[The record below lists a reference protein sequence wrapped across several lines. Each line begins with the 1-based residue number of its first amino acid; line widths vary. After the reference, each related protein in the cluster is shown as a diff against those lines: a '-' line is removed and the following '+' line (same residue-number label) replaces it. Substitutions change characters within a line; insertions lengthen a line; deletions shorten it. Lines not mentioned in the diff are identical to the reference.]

1 MDQDNPSARVRVGE
15 LGRRVGL
22 SEHVLRAWERRY
34 GLLRPERSPGG
45 YRLYS
50 AADERR
56 IRRMQAHL
64 AAGLSAA
71 EAARAALSEER
82 AGPLQ
87 GRTESAGGDG
97 VADLAQD
104 LADRLDRLDEPGA
117 QAALDRLFADFTLE
131 TVLRE
136 ALLPYLHYLGDRW
149 EHGQASIADEH
160 FASNLL
166 RGRLAGFARGW
177 GHGHGP
183 RAVLA
188 CPPGEQHDM
197 GLLMFGI
204 VLHRC
209 GWRVEYLGASTPI
222 AELARTARQAHAD
235 TIVLAAA
242 IENHFDGLTDDL
254 ARLARQIPLALAGAG
269 ATQALADETGAR
281 LLTGDP
287 VTEAQRLLPLPG
299 SAERRQRGMSG
310 VAAAGRLSADSG
322 LLAAADQEP
331 GSPGARN
338 AGGR

>member
-1 MDQDNPSARVRVGE
+1 MDQQIPSARVRIGE
-15 LGRRVGL
+15 LGRRVGV

-71 EAARAALSEER
+71 EAAQAALSEER
-82 AGPLQ
+82 AGPAQ
-87 GRTESAGGDG
+87 GRTGTGGG
-97 VADLAQD
+97 MTGPAQD

-117 QAALDRLFADFTLE
+117 QAALDQLLAGFSVEA
-131 TVLRE
+131 VLRDT
-136 ALLPYLHYLGDRW
+136 LLPYLHHLGDRW
-149 EHGQASIADEH
+149 ERGQASIADEH

-166 RGRLAGFARGW
+166 RGRLAGLARGW
-177 GHGHGP
+177 GYGHGP
-183 RAVLA
+183 CAILA

-209 GWRVEYLGASTPI
+209 GWQVEYLGASTPI

-235 TIVLAAA
+235 VVVLAAA
-242 IENHFDGLTDDL
+242 VKDHFDGVTDDL
-254 ARLARQIPLALAGAG
+254 ARLARQVPLALAGAG

-281 LLTGDP
+281 LLTADP
-287 VTEAQRLLPLPG
+287 VTEAQRLLPV
-299 SAERRQRGMSG
+299 SAEEGAADWAVRW
-310 VAAAGRLSADSG
+310 AAGR
-322 LLAAADQEP
+322 
-331 GSPGARN
+331 
-338 AGGR
+338 

>member
-1 MDQDNPSARVRVGE
+1 MDQQIPSARVRIGE
-15 LGRRVGL
+15 LGRRVGV

-34 GLLRPERSPGG
+34 GLVRPERSPGG

-56 IRRMQAHL
+56 VRRMQAHL

-82 AGPLQ
+82 AGPPQ
-87 GRTESAGGDG
+87 GRTGSAEGGG
-97 VADLAQD
+97 LAGPAQD

-117 QAALDRLFADFTLE
+117 QAALDQLLAGFSVEA
-131 TVLRE
+131 VLRD
-136 ALLPYLHYLGDRW
+136 ALLPYLHRLGDRW
-149 EHGQASIADEH
+149 ERGQASIADEH

-166 RGRLAGFARGW
+166 RGRLAGLGRGW
-177 GHGHGP
+177 GYGHGP
-183 RAVLA
+183 FAILA

-222 AELARTARQAHAD
+222 AELARAARQAHVD
-235 TIVLAAA
+235 VVVLAATVKD
-242 IENHFDGLTDDL
+242 HFDGLTDDL
-254 ARLARQIPLALAGAG
+254 ARLARQVPLALAGAG

-281 LLTGDP
+281 LLTADP
-287 VTEAQRLLPLPG
+287 VTEAQRLLPSARFQMQLP
-299 SAERRQRGMSG
+299 AEQTSPEPLPRRSEQGR
-310 VAAAGRLSADSG
+310 AAGRS
-322 LLAAADQEP
+322 
-331 GSPGARN
+331 
-338 AGGR
+338 

>member
-1 MDQDNPSARVRVGE
+1 MDQEIHSARLRIGE
-15 LGRRVGL
+15 LGRRVGV

-82 AGPLQ
+82 AGQ
-87 GRTESAGGDG
+87 QQDSAGSAEGSG
-97 VADLAQD
+97 LVGSAQNLAES
-104 LADRLDRLDEPGA
+104 LNRLDEPGA
-117 QAALDRLFADFTLE
+117 QAALDRLFAGFTTE
-131 TVLRE
+131 TVLRDT
-136 ALLPYLHYLGDRW
+136 LLPYLHHLGDRW
-149 EHGQASIADEH
+149 ERGQASIADEH

-166 RGRLAGFARGW
+166 RGRLAGLARGW
-177 GHGHGP
+177 GYGHGP
-183 RAVLA
+183 FAILA

-235 TIVLAAA
+235 IVVLAAA

-254 ARLARQIPLALAGAG
+254 ARLARQVPLALAGAG

-287 VTEAQRLLPLPG
+287 VTEAQRLVSP
-299 SAERRQRGMSG
+299 SQRR
-310 VAAAGRLSADSG
+310 
-322 LLAAADQEP
+322 
-331 GSPGARN
+331 
-338 AGGR
+338 

>member
-1 MDQDNPSARVRVGE
+1 MDQQIPSARVRIGE
-15 LGRRVGL
+15 LGRRVGV

-71 EAARAALSEER
+71 EAAQAALSEER
-82 AGPLQ
+82 AGPAQ
-87 GRTESAGGDG
+87 GRTGTGGG
-97 VADLAQD
+97 MTGPPQD
-104 LADRLDRLDEPGA
+104 LADRLDEPGA
-117 QAALDRLFADFTLE
+117 QAALDQLLAGFSVEA
-131 TVLRE
+131 VLRDT
-136 ALLPYLHYLGDRW
+136 LLPYLHHLGDRW
-149 EHGQASIADEH
+149 ERGQASIADEH

-166 RGRLAGFARGW
+166 RGRLAGLARGW
-177 GHGHGP
+177 GYGHGP
-183 RAVLA
+183 CAILA

-209 GWRVEYLGASTPI
+209 GWQVEYLGASTPI

-235 TIVLAAA
+235 VVVLAAA
-242 IENHFDGLTDDL
+242 VKDHFDGVTGDL
-254 ARLARQIPLALAGAG
+254 ARLARQVPLALAGAG

-281 LLTGDP
+281 LLTADP
-287 VTEAQRLLPLPG
+287 VTEAQRLLPV
-299 SAERRQRGMSG
+299 SAEEGAADWAVRW
-310 VAAAGRLSADSG
+310 AAGR
-322 LLAAADQEP
+322 
-331 GSPGARN
+331 
-338 AGGR
+338 

>member
-1 MDQDNPSARVRVGE
+1 MDQETAPAMVRIGE

-71 EAARAALSEER
+71 EAARAALSEEL
-82 AGPLQ
+82 AGPQQ
-87 GRTESAGGDG
+87 GRTGSVGSGDM
-97 VADLAQD
+97 ADPAQD

-117 QAALDRLFADFTLE
+117 QAALDRLFAGFTTE
-131 TVLRE
+131 TVLRDT
-136 ALLPYLHYLGDRW
+136 LLPYLSHLGDRW
-149 EHGQASIADEH
+149 ERGQASIADEH

-166 RGRLAGFARGW
+166 RGRLAGLTRGW

-183 RAVLA
+183 CAILA

-235 TIVLAAA
+235 VIVLAAA
-242 IENHFDGLTDDL
+242 IESHFDGLTDDL
-254 ARLARQIPLALAGAG
+254 ARLARQVPLALAGAG
-269 ATQALADETGAR
+269 ATEALADQTGAR

-287 VTEAQRLLPLPG
+287 VTEAQRLPPPPAD
-299 SAERRQRGMSG
+299 AERQQRRIPGG
-310 VAAAGRLSADSG
+310 AAAARLTAPG
-322 LLAAADQEP
+322 LL
-331 GSPGARN
+331 GA
-338 AGGR
+338 